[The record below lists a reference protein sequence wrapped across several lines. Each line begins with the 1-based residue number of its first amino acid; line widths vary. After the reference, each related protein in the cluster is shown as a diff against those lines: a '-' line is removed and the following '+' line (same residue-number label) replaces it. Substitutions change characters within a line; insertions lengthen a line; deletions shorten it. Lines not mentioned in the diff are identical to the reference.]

1 MECTANW
8 WNISHHINFYQINNM
23 GSDRIDAL
31 EIMDRNINYK
41 NENLCPVN
49 IYLDLSTAFNSL

>member
-1 MECTANW
+1 
-8 WNISHHINFYQINNM
+8 M
-23 GSDRIDAL
+23 GSDRIDTL
-31 EIMDRNINYK
+31 EIMDRNINYM